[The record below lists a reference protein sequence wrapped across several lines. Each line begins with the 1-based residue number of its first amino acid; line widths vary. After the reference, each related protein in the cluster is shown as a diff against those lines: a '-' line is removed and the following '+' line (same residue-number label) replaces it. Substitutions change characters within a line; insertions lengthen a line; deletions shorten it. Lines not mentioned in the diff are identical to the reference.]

1 MSSGYRLQNLQRRSF
16 RSANLS
22 GADFGG
28 ASLCGADF
36 SEAILDGANFSHAD
50 LRGTVFRRSSLIG
63 ANLQSI
69 RGGIAPDRLLFLKTI
84 LLTLTVLLG
93 VLAGFI
99 GSSTI
104 GLLVNESKVFLPYHN
119 ISFFLPWHTV
129 SGLMS
134 ICCGAIYGSIL
145 LWKNPIVAILFVGSS
160 FIFLGTIVAGV
171 IIYACMESDQSWE
184 LVGQMMIAIEGSAT
198 MAIFQT
204 IFVTIC
210 LAIFIGILKNDR
222 HILIAISIGIIIALT
237 SITKANSSPYISA
250 GMMLLSMPIIYLGFM
265 IGDRARLEHQDYNFI
280 RNIST
285 YISTYYGT
293 CFERANLMDAS
304 LEYSL
309 ATNTNF
315 SLANLTRTNFYGV
328 EQLDRSQLDLTILSH
343 PLVRN
348 LLVTHN
354 SEFKNY
360 LGCDLHGAYLV
371 GADLDRADFTG
382 ANLTNANLSNAQLNH
397 SNLTRVLAIGTNL
410 KGANLTGA
418 CIADWSI
425 DLASD
430 LESIVCD
437 YIYLKSPGVDR
448 IPASGSFEIGDFTRL
463 FREVYNTV
471 DLIFRHGIDW
481 GLFSNAW
488 QQIQVENEGLPIA
501 IRSIE
506 HKGEGTIVVKID
518 VPIELDKAQF
528 YQEFD
533 RTYNLLLQAAEDRH
547 RVELAGRDRE
557 LAIYREQQDKF
568 QNILTSLVTP
578 AAIRANLEQLVILKL
593 GTSDIEQNLSI
604 IVEISDRGAPP
615 RASAVGILGCESQV
629 ISAYQD
635 WQIAYREYLLN
646 LSPLRIDIA
655 DRQITNLSAD
665 GSSLQSC
672 QASAEYLKLKLN
684 QWLDGEKFQPIIK
697 LMLQELNPSQ
707 SIQII
712 LQTDDLQ
719 IRQLPFQLW
728 DFLDR
733 FTHAEIAI
741 ASHTYRET
749 IQQSSRYNI
758 EQQLIHKELNILAIL
773 GNSQGI
779 NLELDRD
786 ALNQFPNTKVEFSI
800 EPSRQLLNEKLWEQA
815 WDILFF
821 AGHSASDPSLKTGYL
836 KINATDRLTIA
847 ELKYA
852 LKNSIESGLKLVIIN
867 ACDSLGLA
875 TELISIQLP
884 GAIVMREPVPDV
896 VAQQFLKNFVIAI
909 SSGLPVYRAVRSAR
923 EQLQGLEDRYPCAS
937 WLPVI
942 CQNPAHIT

>member
-1 MSSGYRLQNLQRRSF
+1 MNSDYRSQNLQRRSF

-28 ASLCGADF
+28 ANLCGADF
-36 SEAILDGANFSHAD
+36 SEAILDGANFCHAD
-50 LRGTVFRRSSLIG
+50 LRGTIFRRSSLIG

-69 RGGIAPDRLLFLKTI
+69 RGGIAPNRSLFLKTI
-84 LLTLTVLLG
+84 ALILTVLLG
-93 VLAGFI
+93 VLTGFI

-104 GLLVNESKVFLPYHN
+104 GLLINQTKVFSPYDEIN
-119 ISFFLPWHTV
+119 FFLSWHTV

-134 ICCGAIYGSIL
+134 ICCGVIYGSIL

-160 FIFLGTIVAGV
+160 FIFLGTVVAGI
-171 IIYACMESDQSWE
+171 IIYACLESDRSWE

-204 IFVTIC
+204 IFTTIC
-210 LAIFIGILKNDR
+210 LAIFIGILKNNR
-222 HILIAISIGIIIALT
+222 QVLIAIGIGISIALT
-237 SITKANSSPYISA
+237 SIVKANSSPSIWIGA
-250 GMMLLSMPIIYLGFM
+250 MILATPIIYIGFT
-265 IGDRARLEHQDYNFI
+265 IGNRARLEQRDYNFI

-293 CFERANLMDAS
+293 CFDRANLMDAN
-304 LEYSL
+304 LGYSL
-309 ATNTNF
+309 VINTNL
-315 SLANLTRTNFYGV
+315 SAANLTRTNFYSV
-328 EQLDRSQLDLTILSH
+328 QQLNYSKLDLTILYH

-348 LLVTHN
+348 LLVSHDGE
-354 SEFKNY
+354 SKSY
-360 LGCDLHGAYLV
+360 RSCDLHGAYLV
-371 GADLDRADFTG
+371 GANLDNADLTG
-382 ANLTNANLSNAQLNH
+382 SNLTDANLSNARLNN
-397 SNLTRVLAIGTNL
+397 SNLTRVLAIGANL
-410 KGANLTGA
+410 KGATLTGA

-425 DLASD
+425 DLSSN
-430 LESIVCD
+430 LESIVCE
-437 YIYLKSPGVDR
+437 YIYLKSPGEDR
-448 IPASGSFEIGDFTRL
+448 IPASGSFEFGDFTRL
-463 FREVYNTV
+463 FREVYNTI

-488 QQIQVENEGLPIA
+488 QQIQIENQGAPIA

-518 VPIELDKAQF
+518 VPIEVDKAQF

-557 LAIYREQQDKF
+557 LTLYREQQDRF
-568 QNILTSLVTP
+568 QNILTSLITP
-578 AAIRANLEQLVILKL
+578 AAIRANLEQLVVLKL
-593 GTSDIEQNLSI
+593 GTSDIDRNLTI
-604 IVEISDRGAPP
+604 VVEISDRGAPP
-615 RASAVGILGCESQV
+615 RASAVGMLADESQV
-629 ISAYQD
+629 ISAYHD
-635 WQIAYREYLLN
+635 WQIAYRAYLLD
-646 LSPLRIDIA
+646 LSSVRIDIA
-655 DRQITNLSAD
+655 DRQITNLTAD
-665 GSSLQSC
+665 VSILQSC
-672 QASAEYLKLKLN
+672 QVAAEYLKLKLN
-684 QWLDGEKFQPIIK
+684 QWLDGERFQPIIK

-712 LQTDDLQ
+712 LQTDDLH

-728 DFLDR
+728 NFFER

-741 ASHTYRET
+741 ASHTYRST
-749 IQQSSRYNI
+749 NDRQS
-758 EQQLIHKELNILAIL
+758 LDKDLKILAVL

-779 NLELDRD
+779 NLEIDRQ
-786 ALNQFPNTKVEFSI
+786 ALSQLPNAKIEFSI
-800 EPSRQLLNEKLWEQA
+800 EPTRQILNDKLWEQA

-821 AGHSASDPSLKTGYL
+821 AGHSASDPSLTTGYL
-836 KINATDRLTIA
+836 KINSTDRLTIS

-867 ACDSLGLA
+867 ACDSLGLG
-875 TELISIQLP
+875 TELMSIQLP
-884 GAIVMREPVPDV
+884 EAIVMREPVPDL

-909 SSGLPVYRAVRSAR
+909 SNGLPVYRAVRSAR

-942 CQNPAHIT
+942 CQNPADIARF